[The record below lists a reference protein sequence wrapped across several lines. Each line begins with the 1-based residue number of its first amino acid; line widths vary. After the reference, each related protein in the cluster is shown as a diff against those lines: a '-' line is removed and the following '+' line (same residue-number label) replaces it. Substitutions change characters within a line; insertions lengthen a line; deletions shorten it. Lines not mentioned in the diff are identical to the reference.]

1 MLEYIEFKEDRFKK
15 EEDFNVIDFTENTI
29 ILCNNCK
36 LMNSLAK
43 EIINTVNGKAEYNDY
58 WCESEDIGKAEIE
71 LHFGLQCLIDIN
83 GQKITL
89 SLEPSI
95 IYKANK
101 PEEIWLF
108 GINGYNK
115 EVIYPMLI
123 FKGSNQIWE
132 AGKDEVYK
140 NICNGRFGC
149 YDGNFLNLKP
159 DMREKIREYIDELD
173 TEIKRCESEL
183 ILINSSYTQSCEPKN
198 PQVGE
203 VWIGHSDNKYELQ
216 SRINAL
222 IEVKNDLLG
231 RLEEVI

>member
-1 MLEYIEFKEDRFKK
+1 MDKLVQKVNYNLSNSPAQQLYMYGEASVEANHAMQEPLQKLYQY
-15 EEDFNVIDFTENTI
+15 EN
-29 ILCNNCK
+29 
-36 LMNSLAK
+36 
-43 EIINTVNGKAEYNDY
+43 
-58 WCESEDIGKAEIE
+58 
-71 LHFGLQCLIDIN
+71 Q
-83 GQKITL
+83 
-89 SLEPSI
+89 
-95 IYKANK
+95 
-101 PEEIWLF
+101 
-108 GINGYNK
+108 
-115 EVIYPMLI
+115 
-123 FKGSNQIWE
+123 
-132 AGKDEVYK
+132 
-140 NICNGRFGC
+140 
-149 YDGNFLNLKP
+149 P

>member
-1 MLEYIEFKEDRFKK
+1 MDKLVQKVNYNLPNSPAQQLYMYGEASVEANHAMQEPLQKLYQY
-15 EEDFNVIDFTENTI
+15 EN
-29 ILCNNCK
+29 
-36 LMNSLAK
+36 
-43 EIINTVNGKAEYNDY
+43 
-58 WCESEDIGKAEIE
+58 
-71 LHFGLQCLIDIN
+71 Q
-83 GQKITL
+83 
-89 SLEPSI
+89 
-95 IYKANK
+95 
-101 PEEIWLF
+101 
-108 GINGYNK
+108 
-115 EVIYPMLI
+115 
-123 FKGSNQIWE
+123 
-132 AGKDEVYK
+132 
-140 NICNGRFGC
+140 
-149 YDGNFLNLKP
+149 P